1 MHLLLLNNNPAVSRL
16 IQRSAEKM
24 GHHLDESD
32 DYKQGFSNKYDCILV
47 DNECYD
53 EDGLK
58 NVYQKNGGG
67 CIIYVGPRG
76 EPKPDVA
83 HLLLEKPFL
92 PTVFIAL
99 LEKAK
104 QINAENGSAPQNAIK
119 EEKIV
124 VSAPAAA
131 SSVAP
136 KEAPEHILSF
146 DEPVSLSVEKEE
158 EAMPVF
164 KLKME
169 DDVYLADETELK
181 TVDDPVETKLE
192 VAQDD
197 DSLPTFSLK
206 MDEEELSFNPS
217 VSEPLE
223 EKTTSVLNKN
233 DINELKLLLDE
244 LPLEDELKLETKEIS
259 IESSPEEDT
268 KLTIETEETFDLH
281 VDDED
286 EPFSLSMEEEENIAK
301 PAVEEDSFG
310 LNFADTSSE
319 EKLTFADSELSLED
333 DQTSH
338 DDLDVSLDLLETLDE
353 NDLKQAFG
361 EEVTPPLAVA
371 PSLDTTIHQEAEDF
385 KTQIQETLQESLAGL
400 TRREAL
406 REALKG
412 MRVNISITFE
422 EA

>member
-1 MHLLLLNNNPAVSRL
+1 M
-16 IQRSAEKM
+16 
-24 GHHLDESD
+24 
-32 DYKQGFSNKYDCILV
+32 
-47 DNECYD
+47 
-53 EDGLK
+53 
-58 NVYQKNGGG
+58 
-67 CIIYVGPRG
+67 
-76 EPKPDVA
+76 
-83 HLLLEKPFL
+83 
-92 PTVFIAL
+92 
-99 LEKAK
+99 
-104 QINAENGSAPQNAIK
+104 
-119 EEKIV
+119 
-124 VSAPAAA
+124 
-131 SSVAP
+131 
-136 KEAPEHILSF
+136 
-146 DEPVSLSVEKEE
+146 
-158 EAMPVF
+158 
-164 KLKME
+164 
-169 DDVYLADETELK
+169 
-181 TVDDPVETKLE
+181 
-192 VAQDD
+192 
-197 DSLPTFSLK
+197 
-206 MDEEELSFNPS
+206 
-217 VSEPLE
+217 E

-259 IESSPEEDT
+259 IKSNPEEDT
-268 KLTIETEETFDLH
+268 KLTIETEETFALH
-281 VDDED
+281 VDED
-286 EPFSLSMEEEENIAK
+286 EPFSLSMEEEESIAK
-301 PAVEEDSFG
+301 PMVEEDSFG

-338 DDLDVSLDLLETLDE
+338 DDLDISLDLLETLDE

>member
-119 EEKIV
+119 EEIV
-124 VSAPAAA
+124 VSVPAAKP
-131 SSVAP
+131 SVALQ
-136 KEAPEHILSF
+136 EAPEHILSF

-181 TVDDPVETKLE
+181 TVDKPVETKLE
-192 VAQDD
+192 VAQNDD
-197 DSLPTFSLK
+197 LLPTFSLK
-206 MDEEELSFNPS
+206 LDEEELSFNPS

-259 IESSPEEDT
+259 IKSNPEEDT
-268 KLTIETEETFDLH
+268 KLTIETEETFALH
-281 VDDED
+281 VDED
-286 EPFSLSMEEEENIAK
+286 EPFSLSMEEEESIAK
-301 PAVEEDSFG
+301 PMVEEDSFG

-338 DDLDVSLDLLETLDE
+338 DDLDISLDLLETLDE

-371 PSLDTTIHQEAEDF
+371 PSLDTTVHQEAEDF

-406 REALKG
+406 KEALKG

>member
-58 NVYQKNGGG
+58 NVYQKNGDG

-104 QINAENGSAPQNAIK
+104 QINAEKGSAPQNAIK
-119 EEKIV
+119 EESV
-124 VSAPAAA
+124 VSAPAAKP
-131 SSVAP
+131 SVALQ
-136 KEAPEHILSF
+136 EAPEPILSF
-146 DEPVSLSVEKEE
+146 DEPISLSAEKEE

-181 TVDDPVETKLE
+181 TVDKPVETKLE

-197 DSLPTFSLK
+197 DLLPTFSLK
-206 MDEEELSFNPS
+206 LDEEELSFNPS
-217 VSEPLE
+217 VVEPLE

-259 IESSPEEDT
+259 IKSSPEEDT
-268 KLTIETEETFDLH
+268 KLTIETEETFALH
-281 VDDED
+281 VDED
-286 EPFSLSMEEEENIAK
+286 EPFSLSMEEEESIAK
-301 PAVEEDSFG
+301 PMVEEDSFG

-338 DDLDVSLDLLETLDE
+338 DDLDISLDLLETLDE